1 MCDRA
6 RIEHVHMCDSSDR
19 ARVFSQGGARKT
31 RGLAAVLDSVLDWQ
45 FSQVSNS
52 GREGSGYAIV
62 HH

>member
-1 MCDRA
+1 
-6 RIEHVHMCDSSDR
+6 MCDSSER
-19 ARVFSQGGARKT
+19 ARIFSQGGARKT
-31 RGLAAVLDSVLDWQ
+31 RRHVAALDSALDWQ

>member
-6 RIEHVHMCDSSDR
+6 RI
-19 ARVFSQGGARKT
+19 FSQGGARKIQ
-31 RGLAAVLDSVLDWQ
+31 GLAAVLDSVLDWQ

-52 GREGSGYAIV
+52 GREGSGYAIL